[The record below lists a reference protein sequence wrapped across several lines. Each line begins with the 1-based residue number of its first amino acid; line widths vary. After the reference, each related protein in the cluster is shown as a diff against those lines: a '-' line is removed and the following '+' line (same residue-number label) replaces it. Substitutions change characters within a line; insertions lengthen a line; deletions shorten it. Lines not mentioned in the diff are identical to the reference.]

1 MSLFWHERVNAKIQ
15 VRPLFDSRFRVAV
28 VEHGSRCG
36 DRFSLVETE
45 IVTAPLQIGY
55 GSPQE

>member
-1 MSLFWHERVNAKIQ
+1 MSLFWRERIKIEMQ
-15 VRPLFDSRFRVAV
+15 VRPLFDSRFRAAV
-28 VEHGSRCG
+28 VGHGSRCG

-45 IVTAPLQIGY
+45 MVTTPLQIGY